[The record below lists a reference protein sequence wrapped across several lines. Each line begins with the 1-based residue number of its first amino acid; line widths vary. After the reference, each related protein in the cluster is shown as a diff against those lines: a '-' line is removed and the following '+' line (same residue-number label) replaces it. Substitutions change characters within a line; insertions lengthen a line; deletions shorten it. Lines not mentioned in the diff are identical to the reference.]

1 MLKSVRVVGSGL
13 IGTSIAL
20 ALGAR
25 GVACQMIDSN
35 PVAQE
40 LAHDLVSGSQLF
52 DPELVIFALPTSQLG
67 LVIDDEFELNP
78 NSIFMDVGSVKSEV
92 IREVE
97 KSTLPLSRFVP
108 THPMA
113 GREIG
118 GPHSARGDLFAARTW
133 VITPTSECDP
143 MAIAL
148 VSELIEAVGAE
159 LMILAADEHDRA
171 VATVSHLPQITASLL
186 AQSLLT
192 TPEDWLELS
201 GAGLRDTVRIASSD
215 AALWSE
221 IIYSN
226 REEISLRAKQM
237 HSELGQLIDRLEDKE
252 EIARFIER
260 GRDGRSRIP
269 GKHGGRA
276 REYSNLPIV
285 IDDKPGQLGA
295 IFNECAKISVNVE
308 DLSIEHSP
316 GQLSALITLA
326 LSESDAIALSA
337 HLSAIGWNVHPI
349 LKTK

>member
-1 MLKSVRVVGSGL
+1 MLKKVRIVGSGL

-25 GVACQMIDSN
+25 GVACQMVDSN

-40 LAHDLVSGSQLF
+40 LAHDLVSGSQVH
-52 DPELVIFALPTSQLG
+52 DPEVVIFALPTSQIS
-67 LVIDDEFELNP
+67 LVIDDEFALNP
-78 NSIFMDVGSVKSEV
+78 NSTFMDIGSVKSEV

-97 KSTLPLSRFVP
+97 KSRLPLSRFVP

-113 GREIG
+113 GREIS
-118 GPHSARGDLFAARTW
+118 GPQSARGDLFAARTW
-133 VITPTSECDP
+133 VITPTPECDP
-143 MAIAL
+143 AAIAL

-159 LMILAADEHDRA
+159 RRLLSADEHDRA

-192 TPEDWLELS
+192 TPEEWLELA

-215 AALWSE
+215 ATLWSE

-226 REEISLRAKQM
+226 RDEISLRAKQLY
-237 HSELGQLIDRLEDKE
+237 SELGQLIDRLEDKE

-260 GRDGRSRIP
+260 GRAGRSRIP
-269 GKHGGRA
+269 GKHGGKA
-276 REYSNLPIV
+276 REYSSLPIV
-285 IDDKPGQLGA
+285 IDDKPGQLAA
-295 IFNECAKISVNVE
+295 IFNECAEISVNVE

-326 LSESDAIALSA
+326 LSESDAISLSA
-337 HLSAIGWNVHPI
+337 HLTSIGWNVHPI